1 MNTGLETEPRS
12 NYFFG
17 LVNFAA
23 IFLVVWFLWYVFMHP
38 NAVLKLYTPMY
49 GFSLIVA
56 LLAAI
61 VLMTNV
67 FDYYPFP
74 KRPTDKLSTEARGIL
89 LTLTAVG
96 LMIFIVYFFFWGMI
110 GKFAVAYFSP
120 YSIIASGG
128 SGSEIFVARENAS
141 TAIVYYL
148 TAFLW
153 MALFWNTGFGR
164 WPWQGDSRGVVAWS
178 RFFAVLFFSVL
189 VYLLL
194 FHPHV
199 CYLFYPAQ
207 DKAGVESWWMEL
219 AGTGSAFFGLGL
231 VLCVIFWIIT
241 SELLWDG
248 YPWKYYNIGGEGS
261 LSRGVATFLLTF
273 TLGVILLYL
282 LLQVMTY
289 FWDEPFVGGQYT
301 DGPDFRFLHAG
312 EISGFFVLA
321 AFILKRYFNNFPN
334 LGRLYVRATIRTII
348 AMAGGMLFYWF
359 YYSPLATFFL
369 GKVPGVAQ
377 PGDTSLVWTIL
388 FLSVVMIQTDFF
400 EGWPLKKR

>member
-1 MNTGLETEPRS
+1 MNTSLETEPKS
-12 NYFFG
+12 NYFLG
-17 LVNFAA
+17 LVNFVA

-49 GFSLIVA
+49 GFSLVVA
-56 LLAAI
+56 FLAAI
-61 VLMTNV
+61 VFITNV
-67 FDYYPFP
+67 AGCYPFP
-74 KRPTDKLSTEARGIL
+74 ERPTEKLGTVARGIL
-89 LTLTAVG
+89 LTAAAVG
-96 LMIFIVYFFFWGMI
+96 LMLCIVYFFFWGLI
-110 GKFAVAYFSP
+110 GKFSVAYFSP

-128 SGSEIFVARENAS
+128 IGAEIFVARENAC

-153 MALFWNTGFGR
+153 MALFWKTGFGR

-178 RFFAVLFFSVL
+178 RLFAVLFFSVP

-207 DKAGVESWWMEL
+207 NKAGVESWWMEL

-231 VLCVIFWIIT
+231 VLCILFWIIA
-241 SELLWDG
+241 SDLLWDG
-248 YPWKYYNIGGEGS
+248 YPWKYYNSGGDGS

-289 FWDEPFVGGQYT
+289 YWDEPFMGGQYT
-301 DGPDFRFLHAG
+301 DGSDFRFLHAG
-312 EISGFFVLA
+312 EISGFFILA
-321 AFILKRYFNNFPN
+321 AFILKHYFNNFPN
-334 LGRLYVRATIRTII
+334 MGRLWVRSLVRTVI
-348 AMAGGMLFYWF
+348 AIAGGMLFYWF

-388 FLSVVMIQTDFF
+388 FLSIIMIQIDFF
-400 EGWPLKKR
+400 EGWPLKRR